1 MRHGPAEDQAPA
13 MRDFDRA
20 LTKSGRL
27 VVERVARLLRENGSL
42 PTRVLS
48 SPLVRARETAE
59 LVIEH
64 AVPTLSIEI
73 EREIGPGGDLRG
85 LLLTH
90 ADQEG
95 APMFVGHEPDVSS
108 VTAQLTGSLGS
119 GFDRAMIAAIDLER
133 GARARLAWILDP
145 RTMSFTR

>member
-1 MRHGPAEDQAPA
+1 MRHGPAEDQAA
-13 MRDFDRA
+13 SLRDFDRA
-20 LTKSGRL
+20 LTQSGRG
-27 VVERVARLLRENGSL
+27 VVAKVARVLREKGAL
-42 PTRVLS
+42 PTRMLS

-59 LVIEH
+59 IVVEH

-73 EREIGPGGDLRG
+73 ESEIGPGGDLRG
-85 LLLTH
+85 LLLSH
-90 ADQEG
+90 ASQLG

-119 GFDRAMIAAIDLER
+119 GFDRAMIAAIDLEA
-133 GARARLAWILDP
+133 GARASLAWILDP